1 MKIKNYFLTLIA
13 VSTVSVS
20 FLASCTKEPDESNLY
35 TFTGQ
40 TIWDYVQEDPSLT
53 AFCAILQTSGYS
65 NNMSSYGHYTCF
77 APNNDGVKLYL
88 DSLYNDEECIK
99 MKRAPHN
106 GIQEVA
112 GFTDMDVMEQVKYLG
127 DSIAKDIARYHL
139 SNLIYRV
146 VELDG
151 SNVSWTTML
160 GRTID
165 VSVFASGPYTGLA
178 SLNGVSAITKPDNE
192 VSNGVVQIINRA
204 MPHPALRIPEVLGRQ
219 AGFTIFTRAL
229 EETGL
234 DEVLKEEYRVDQYGN
249 AVTYYMADGTH
260 SDAVAHGLNSL
271 YYPRECKKMFT
282 LFAESDEVFAA
293 AGINS
298 FEDLVTYCN
307 NQYKNAAVWYDYLND
322 NGISVSTGTDYTNEF
337 NTLHMFV
344 AYHILKAGMAVDRIV
359 YEYSLSNEN
368 WNYAFGYEPQ
378 DYFETLLP
386 HTLMKFWELDP
397 KVKRDLRINRYIMNN
412 TLTDQLACFGS
423 DAMHTEI
430 FPGVK
435 VLRSGSVS
443 SLNGYIHRI
452 DKPLVYDQNAAN
464 ALVERLRFDTSTF
477 LTELINN
484 GIRFATPAE
493 VSSMNGGGNG
503 NRVAFPLDFFD
514 NIHCYNSG
522 TVLRFCVQGAWRAHE
537 SDQMQGWGSYD
548 FAVKLPPVPKTDQY
562 EIRIFY
568 PPMARGGL
576 MQFYIGENTYELN
589 KMKNIGL
596 PFDARLNPMT
606 EPTIGWTLSTDE
618 DDYGVQTDKDMRIR
632 GYMRGP
638 ASFSRGTLNTYQDKL
653 VYEED
658 LEHAKN
664 MAGGTS
670 TRTEQGYGTMM
681 VRHIVTTQTLKQG
694 SSYWFRIKNL
704 ITDDLDLG
712 WSFDFIEIVPKLQ
725 IVDNTNYTEDWY

>member
-165 VSVFASGPYTGLA
+165 VSVFANGPYTGLA

-204 MPHPALRIPEVLGRQ
+204 MPHPALRIPEVLGKQ

-249 AVTYYMADGTH
+249 PVTYYMADGTH

-298 FEDLVTYCN
+298 FEDLVKYCN
-307 NQYKNAAVWYDYLND
+307 DTYKNAAVWYDYLND
-322 NGISVSTGTDYTNEF
+322 NGISVSTGSDYTNEF

-548 FAVKLPPVPKTDQY
+548 FAIKLPPVPKTDQY

-576 MQFYIGENTYELN
+576 MQFYIGEDTYELSR
-589 KMKNIGL
+589 MKNIGL
-596 PFDARLNPMT
+596 PFDARLDPQT
-606 EPTIGWTLSTDE
+606 EPSIGWTLSTDE

-653 VYEED
+653 VYSDD

-681 VRHIVTTQTLKQG
+681 VRHIVVTQTLKQG
-694 SSYWFRIKNL
+694 SYYWFRIKNL

-725 IVDNTNYTEDWY
+725 VVDNTKYTEDWY

>member
-1 MKIKNYFLTLIA
+1 MKIKNFFLTLIA

-20 FLASCTKEPDESNLY
+20 FLSSCTKEPDESNLY

-77 APNNDGVKLYL
+77 APTNDGVKLYL
-88 DSLYNDEECIK
+88 DSLYNDEECVK

-112 GFTDMDVMEQVKYLG
+112 GFTDMNVMDQIKYLG
-127 DSIAKDIARYHL
+127 DSIAKDIAKYHL

-165 VSVFASGPYTGLA
+165 VSVFENGAYTGLA
-178 SLNGVSAITKPDNE
+178 SLNGVAAIVKPDNE
-192 VSNGVVQIINRA
+192 VSNGVVQIISRA

-219 AGFTIFTRAL
+219 EGFSIFTRAL

-249 AVTYYMADGTH
+249 AVTYSMADGTH

-271 YYPRECKKMFT
+271 YYPTECKKMFT

-307 NQYKNAAVWYDYLND
+307 NQYRNASVWYDYLND
-322 NGISVSTGTDYTNEF
+322 KGITVSTGNDYTNEF
-337 NTLHMFV
+337 NALHMFV

-359 YEYSLSNEN
+359 YEYSASNEN

-386 HTLMKFWELDP
+386 HTLMKFWELNP
-397 KVKRDLRINRYIMNN
+397 KTTRDLRINRYIMNN

-423 DAMHTEI
+423 EGMHSEI

-435 VLRSGSVS
+435 VQRTGSIS
-443 SLNGYIHRI
+443 TLNGYIHRI
-452 DKPLVYDQNAAN
+452 DRPLVYNQDAAN
-464 ALVERLRFDTSTF
+464 ALVERLRFDSSTF
-477 LTELINN
+477 LPELINN

-503 NRVAFPLDFFD
+503 NRVAFPIDFFD

-548 FAVKLPPVPKTDQY
+548 FAIKLPPVPKTDQY

-576 MQFYIGENTYELN
+576 MQFYLGEDTYELN

-596 PFDARLNPMT
+596 PFDARLNPME
-606 EPTIGWTLSTDE
+606 EPSIGWTLSTDE

-653 VYEED
+653 VYSDD
-658 LEHAKN
+658 LEHAKS

-694 SSYWFRIKNL
+694 SYYWFRIKNL

-725 IVDNTNYTEDWY
+725 VVDNTKYTEDWY

>member
-1 MKIKNYFLTLIA
+1 MRIKNFFLTLIA
-13 VSTVSVS
+13 VVTVSVS
-20 FLASCTKEPDESNLY
+20 FLSSCTKDPDESNLY

-40 TIWDYVQEDPSLT
+40 TIWDYIQEDPSLT
-53 AFCAILQTSGYS
+53 AFCEVLKSSGFS

-77 APNNDGVKLYL
+77 APTNDGLKVYL
-88 DSLYNDEECIK
+88 DSLYDDEECVR
-99 MKRAPHN
+99 MKRAKHN
-106 GIQEVA
+106 GIQEVD
-112 GFTDMDVMEQVKYLG
+112 GFTSMDVMDQVKYLG
-127 DSIAKDIARYHL
+127 DSIADDIARYHL

-165 VSVFASGPYTGLA
+165 VSVFDGGAYNGLA
-178 SLNGVSAITKPDNE
+178 SLNGVSAIISPDNE

-204 MPHPALRIPEVLGRQ
+204 MPHPALRIPEVLGKQ
-219 AGFTIFTRAL
+219 SDFTIFARAL

-234 DEVLKEEYRVDQYGN
+234 ADSLKEEYRLDKFGN
-249 AVTYYMADGTH
+249 KVTYYMADGTH

-271 YYPRECKKMFT
+271 YYPRECRKMFT
-282 LFAESDEVFAA
+282 LFAESDAVLAA

-298 FEDLVTYCN
+298 FEDLVSYCN
-307 NQYKNAAVWYDYLND
+307 TQYQNASVWYDYLND
-322 NGISVSTGTDYTNEF
+322 KGITVSTGTDYTNEF
-337 NTLHMFV
+337 NALHMFV
-344 AYHILKAGMAVDRIV
+344 AYHILKVGMAVDRIV
-359 YEYSLSNEN
+359 YEYSASNEN
-368 WNYAFGYEPQ
+368 WNYSFGYEPQ
-378 DYFETLLP
+378 DYFETMLP
-386 HTLMKFWELDP
+386 HTLMKVWELNP
-397 KVKRDLRINRYIMNN
+397 KTNRDLRINRYIMNN

-423 DAMHTEI
+423 DAMHTEV

-435 VLRSGSVS
+435 IQRTGSLS
-443 SLNGYIHRI
+443 ALNGYIHRI
-452 DKPLVYDQNAAN
+452 DKPLLYNANAAN
-464 ALVERLRFDTSTF
+464 SLVERLRFDSSTF
-477 LTELINN
+477 VTELINN
-484 GIRFATPAE
+484 GLRFATPAE

-503 NRVAFPLDFFD
+503 NRVAFSLDFFD

-537 SDQMQGWGSYD
+537 SDQLQGWGSYD
-548 FAVKLPPVPKTDQY
+548 FAIKLPPVPKTDQY

-576 MQFYIGENTYELN
+576 MQFYIGEDTYELN
-589 KMKNIGL
+589 RMKNIGL
-596 PFDARLNPMT
+596 PFDARLNPME
-606 EPTIGWTLSTDE
+606 EPSIGWTLSTDE
-618 DDYGVQTDKDMRIR
+618 DDYGVQTDKEMRIR

-638 ASFSRGTLNTYQDKL
+638 ASFSRGTYNTYQDKL
-653 VYEED
+653 IYSDD

-694 SSYWFRIKNL
+694 SYYWFRIKNL

-725 IVDNTNYTEDWY
+725 VVDNTKYTEDWY

>member
-1 MKIKNYFLTLIA
+1 MKIKNFFLTLIA
-13 VSTVSVS
+13 VVTVSVS
-20 FLASCTKEPDESNLY
+20 FLSSCTKDPDESNLY

-40 TIWDYVQEDPSLT
+40 TIWDYIQEDPSLT
-53 AFCAILQTSGYS
+53 AFCEVLKNSGFS

-77 APNNDGVKLYL
+77 APTNEGLKMYL
-88 DSLYNDEECIK
+88 DSLYNDEECVK
-99 MKRAPHN
+99 MKRAKHN
-106 GIQEVA
+106 GIQEVD
-112 GFTDMDVMEQVKYLG
+112 GFTSMNVMDQVRYLG
-127 DSIAKDIARYHL
+127 DSIAEDIARYHL

-165 VSVFASGPYTGLA
+165 VSVFDGGEYNGLA
-178 SLNGVSAITKPDNE
+178 SLNGTAAIISPDNE

-204 MPHPALRIPEVLGRQ
+204 MPHPALRIPEVLGKQ
-219 AGFTIFTRAL
+219 SDFTIFARAL

-234 DEVLKEEYRVDQYGN
+234 ADSLKEEYRLDKNGN
-249 AVTYYMADGTH
+249 RITYYMADGTH

-271 YYPRECKKMFT
+271 YYPRECRKMFT
-282 LFAESDEVFAA
+282 LFAESDDVLAA

-298 FEDLVTYCN
+298 FDDLVTYCN
-307 NQYKNAAVWYDYLND
+307 TQYQNASVWYDYLND
-322 NGISVSTGTDYTNEF
+322 KGITVSTGTDYTNEF
-337 NTLHMFV
+337 NALHMFV
-344 AYHILKAGMAVDRIV
+344 AYHILRAGMAADRIV
-359 YEYSLSNEN
+359 YEYSASNEN

-378 DYFETLLP
+378 DYFETMLP
-386 HTLMKFWELDP
+386 HTLMKVWELNP
-397 KVKRDLRINRYIMNN
+397 KTTRDLRINRYIMNN

-423 DAMHTEI
+423 DAMHTEV

-435 VLRSGSVS
+435 IQRSGSMS
-443 SLNGYIHRI
+443 ALNGYIHRI
-452 DKPLVYDQNAAN
+452 DKPLLYNANAAN
-464 ALVERLRFDTSTF
+464 ALVERLRFDSSTF

-548 FAVKLPPVPKTDQY
+548 FAIKLPPVPKTDQY

-576 MQFYIGENTYELN
+576 MQFYIGEDTYELSR
-589 KMKNIGL
+589 MKNIGL
-596 PFDARLNPMT
+596 PFDARLDPQT
-606 EPTIGWTLSTDE
+606 EPSIGWTLSTDE

-653 VYEED
+653 VYSDD

-681 VRHIVTTQTLKQG
+681 VRHIVVTQTLKQG
-694 SSYWFRIKNL
+694 SYYWFRIKNL

-725 IVDNTNYTEDWY
+725 VVDNTKYTEDWY

>member
-1 MKIKNYFLTLIA
+1 
-13 VSTVSVS
+13 
-20 FLASCTKEPDESNLY
+20 
-35 TFTGQ
+35 
-40 TIWDYVQEDPSLT
+40 
-53 AFCAILQTSGYS
+53 
-65 NNMSSYGHYTCF
+65 MSSYGHYTCF
-77 APNNDGVKLYL
+77 APTNDGVKLYL

-112 GFTDMDVMEQVKYLG
+112 GFTEMDVMEQVKYLG
-127 DSIAKDIARYHL
+127 DSIAQDIARYHL

-146 VELDG
+146 VDLDG

-160 GRTID
+160 GRTIE
-165 VSVFASGPYTGLA
+165 VSVFASGQYTGLA

-192 VSNGVVQIINRA
+192 VSNGVVQIITRA
-204 MPHPALRIPEVLGRQ
+204 MPHSALRIPEMLGRQ
-219 AGFTIFTRAL
+219 SDFTIFARAL

-234 DEVLKEEYRVDQYGN
+234 DEVLKEEYRVDEEGN
-249 AVTYYMADGTH
+249 VVTYYMADGTH
-260 SDAVAHGLNSL
+260 SDAPAHGLNSL
-271 YYPRECKKMFT
+271 YYPTECRKMFT
-282 LFAESDEVFAA
+282 LFAESDEVFAQ

-298 FEDLVTYCN
+298 FEDLVAYCN
-307 NQYKNAAVWYDYLND
+307 NQYGNAATWYDYLAD
-322 NGISVSTGTDYTNEF
+322 KGITVSTGTDYTNEF

-344 AYHILKAGMAVDRIV
+344 AYHILKAGMAADRIV
-359 YEYSLSNEN
+359 YEYSASNEN

-386 HTLMKFWELDP
+386 HTLMKFWELNP
-397 KVKRDLRINRYIMNN
+397 KTTRNLRINRYRQNN
-412 TLTDQLACFGS
+412 TLTDEVGTFGT
-423 DAMHTEI
+423 DGKHPILFE
-430 FPGVK
+430 GVK
-435 VLRSGSVS
+435 VQRSGSIS

-452 DKPLVYDQNAAN
+452 DRPLVYNADAAN
-464 ALVERLRFDTSTF
+464 ALEERLRFDSSTF

-548 FAVKLPPVPKTDQY
+548 FAIKLPPVPKTDYY

-576 MQFYIGENTYELN
+576 MQFYIGEDTYELS

-596 PFDARLNPMT
+596 PFDARLDPMT

-618 DDYGVQTDKDMRIR
+618 DDYGVQTDKEMRIR

-653 VYEED
+653 DSSQQDYLD
-658 LEHAKN
+658 N
-664 MAGGTS
+664 MSGGTS

-681 VRHIVTTQTLKQG
+681 VRHIVTTEYLKQG
-694 SSYWFRIKNL
+694 SYYWFRIKNL

-712 WSFDFIEIVPKLQ
+712 WSFDFIEIVPKAKV
-725 IVDNTNYTEDWY
+725 VDNTNYSEDWY

>member
-20 FLASCTKEPDESNLY
+20 FLSSCTKEPDESNLY

-53 AFCAILQTSGYS
+53 AFCAILSKSGYS

-77 APNNDGVKLYL
+77 APSNDGVKAYL
-88 DSLYNDEECIK
+88 DSLYVDEECVK

-106 GIQEVA
+106 GIQEVS
-112 GFTDMDVMEQVKYLG
+112 GFTGMDVMEQVKYLG
-127 DSIAKDIARYHL
+127 DSIAQDIAKYHL

-165 VSVFASGPYTGLA
+165 VSVFENGPYTGLA
-178 SLNGVSAITKPDNE
+178 SLNGTSAIVSPDNE

-204 MPHPALRIPEVLGRQ
+204 IPHPALRIPEVLGRQ
-219 AGFTIFTRAL
+219 PNFTIFTKAL
-229 EETGL
+229 EVTGL
-234 DEVLKEEYRVDQYGN
+234 DEVLKEEYRVDEYGN
-249 AVTYYMADGTH
+249 TVTYYMADGTH

-271 YYPRECKKMFT
+271 YYPRECRKMFT
-282 LFAESDEVFAA
+282 LFAESDDVFAE

-307 NQYKNAAVWYDYLND
+307 NQYRNAAVWYDYLND
-322 NGISVSTGTDYTNEF
+322 KGITVSTGTDYTNEF
-337 NTLHMFV
+337 NALHMFV
-344 AYHILKAGMAVDRIV
+344 AYHILKAGMAADRIV
-359 YEYSLSNEN
+359 YEYSAANEN

-386 HTLMKFWELDP
+386 HSLMKFWELNP
-397 KVKRDLRINRYIMNN
+397 KTTRDLRINRYILNN

-423 DAMHTEI
+423 NQMHTEI

-435 VLRSGSVS
+435 IKRSGSLS

-464 ALVERLRFDTSTF
+464 ALVERLRFDSSTF

-548 FAVKLPPVPKTDQY
+548 FAIKLPPVPKTDQY

-576 MQFYIGENTYELN
+576 MQFYIGEDTYELSR
-589 KMKNIGL
+589 MKNIGL
-596 PFDARLNPMT
+596 PFDARLNPME
-606 EPTIGWTLSTDE
+606 EPSIGWTLSTDE

-653 VYEED
+653 VYEDD

-694 SSYWFRIKNL
+694 SYYWFRIKNL

-725 IVDNTNYTEDWY
+725 VVDNTNYSEDWY

>member
-1 MKIKNYFLTLIA
+1 
-13 VSTVSVS
+13 
-20 FLASCTKEPDESNLY
+20 
-35 TFTGQ
+35 
-40 TIWDYVQEDPSLT
+40 
-53 AFCAILQTSGYS
+53 
-65 NNMSSYGHYTCF
+65 
-77 APNNDGVKLYL
+77 
-88 DSLYNDEECIK
+88 
-99 MKRAPHN
+99 MKRAKHN
-106 GIQEVA
+106 GIQEVE
-112 GFTDMDVMEQVKYLG
+112 GFTSMNVMDQVRYLG
-127 DSIAKDIARYHL
+127 DSIADDIARYHL

-165 VSVFASGPYTGLA
+165 VSVFDGGEYNGLA
-178 SLNGVSAITKPDNE
+178 SLNGTAAIISPDNE

-204 MPHPALRIPEVLGRQ
+204 MPHPALRIPEVLGKQ
-219 AGFTIFTRAL
+219 SDFTIFARAL

-234 DEVLKEEYRVDQYGN
+234 ADSLKEEYRLDKNGN
-249 AVTYYMADGTH
+249 RVTYYMADGTH

-271 YYPRECKKMFT
+271 YYPRECRKMFT
-282 LFAESDEVFAA
+282 LFAESDDVLAA

-298 FEDLVTYCN
+298 FDDLVAYCN
-307 NQYKNAAVWYDYLND
+307 TQYQNASVWYDYLND
-322 NGISVSTGTDYTNEF
+322 KGITVSTGTDYTNEF
-337 NTLHMFV
+337 NALHMFV
-344 AYHILKAGMAVDRIV
+344 AYHILRAGMAADRIV
-359 YEYSLSNEN
+359 YEYSASNEN

-378 DYFETLLP
+378 DYFETMLP
-386 HTLMKFWELDP
+386 HALMKVWELNP
-397 KVKRDLRINRYIMNN
+397 KTTRDLRINRYIMNN

-423 DAMHTEI
+423 DAMHTEV

-435 VLRSGSVS
+435 IQRSGSMS
-443 SLNGYIHRI
+443 ALNGYIHRI
-452 DKPLVYDQNAAN
+452 DKPLLYNANAAN
-464 ALVERLRFDTSTF
+464 ALVERLRFDSSTF
-477 LTELINN
+477 VTELINN

-537 SDQMQGWGSYD
+537 SDQLQGWGSYD
-548 FAVKLPPVPKTDQY
+548 FAIKLPPVPKTDQY

-576 MQFYIGENTYELN
+576 MQFYIGEDTYELN
-589 KMKNIGL
+589 RMKNIGL
-596 PFDARLNPMT
+596 PFDARLDPQT
-606 EPTIGWTLSTDE
+606 EPSIGWTLSTDE

-653 VYEED
+653 VYSDD

-694 SSYWFRIKNL
+694 SYYWFRIKNL

-725 IVDNTNYTEDWY
+725 VVDNTKYSEDWY

>member
-77 APNNDGVKLYL
+77 APNNDGVKMYL

-165 VSVFASGPYTGLA
+165 VSVFANGPYTGLA

-298 FEDLVTYCN
+298 FEDLVQYCN
-307 NQYKNAAVWYDYLND
+307 DTYKNAAVWYDYLND
-322 NGISVSTGTDYTNEF
+322 NGISVSTGSDYTNEF

-423 DAMHTEI
+423 DAMRNFI
-430 FPGVK
+430 
-435 VLRSGSVS
+435 VLRSVT
-443 SLNGYIHRI
+443 Y
-452 DKPLVYDQNAAN
+452 
-464 ALVERLRFDTSTF
+464 
-477 LTELINN
+477 
-484 GIRFATPAE
+484 
-493 VSSMNGGGNG
+493 
-503 NRVAFPLDFFD
+503 
-514 NIHCYNSG
+514 CYPVWY
-522 TVLRFCVQGAWRAHE
+522 TCVL
-537 SDQMQGWGSYD
+537 
-548 FAVKLPPVPKTDQY
+548 
-562 EIRIFY
+562 
-568 PPMARGGL
+568 
-576 MQFYIGENTYELN
+576 
-589 KMKNIGL
+589 
-596 PFDARLNPMT
+596 
-606 EPTIGWTLSTDE
+606 
-618 DDYGVQTDKDMRIR
+618 
-632 GYMRGP
+632 
-638 ASFSRGTLNTYQDKL
+638 
-653 VYEED
+653 
-658 LEHAKN
+658 
-664 MAGGTS
+664 
-670 TRTEQGYGTMM
+670 
-681 VRHIVTTQTLKQG
+681 
-694 SSYWFRIKNL
+694 
-704 ITDDLDLG
+704 
-712 WSFDFIEIVPKLQ
+712 
-725 IVDNTNYTEDWY
+725 

>member
-1 MKIKNYFLTLIA
+1 MKIKNFFLTLIT

-20 FLASCTKEPDESNLY
+20 FLSSCTKEPDESNLY

-77 APNNDGVKLYL
+77 APTNDGVKLYL
-88 DSLYNDEECIK
+88 DSLYNDEECVK

-112 GFTDMDVMEQVKYLG
+112 GFTDMDVMDQVKYLG
-127 DSIAKDIARYHL
+127 DSIAKDIAKYHL

-165 VSVFASGPYTGLA
+165 VSVFENGAYTGLA
-178 SLNGVSAITKPDNE
+178 SLNGVSAIVKPDNE

-219 AGFTIFTRAL
+219 NGFSIFTRAL

-234 DEVLKEEYRVDQYGN
+234 DEILKEEYRVDQYGN
-249 AVTYYMADGTH
+249 VVTYSMADGTH

-271 YYPRECKKMFT
+271 YYPTECKKMFT
-282 LFAESDEVFAA
+282 LFAESDDVFAA

-298 FEDLVTYCN
+298 FEDLVAYCN
-307 NQYKNAAVWYDYLND
+307 NQYRNASVWYDYLTD
-322 NGISVSTGTDYTNEF
+322 KGITVSTGSDYTNEF
-337 NTLHMFV
+337 NALHMFV

-359 YEYSLSNEN
+359 YEYSASNEN

-386 HTLMKFWELDP
+386 NTLMKFWELNP
-397 KVKRDLRINRYIMNN
+397 KTTRDLRINRYIMNN

-423 DAMHTEI
+423 AGMHTEI

-435 VLRSGSVS
+435 VQRSGSIS
-443 SLNGYIHRI
+443 TLNGYIHRI
-452 DKPLVYDQNAAN
+452 DRPLVYDQNAAN
-464 ALVERLRFDTSTF
+464 ALVERLRFDSSTF

-493 VSSMNGGGNG
+493 ISSMNGGGNG
-503 NRVAFPLDFFD
+503 NRVAFPIDFFD

-548 FAVKLPPVPKTDQY
+548 FAIKLPPVPKTDQY

-576 MQFYIGENTYELN
+576 MQFYLGEDTYELN
-589 KMKNIGL
+589 RMKNIGL
-596 PFDARLNPMT
+596 PFDARLNPME
-606 EPTIGWTLSTDE
+606 EPSIGWTLSTDE

-653 VYEED
+653 VYSD
-658 LEHAKN
+658 DNEHAKS

-725 IVDNTNYTEDWY
+725 VVDNTKYTEDWY